1 MASAYYALTAS
12 LPMLKRDEDPS
23 MTSEAFLSAC
33 SAFVEPELMT
43 VLESLSLCPSDTSG
57 LDPESAAYSYEK
69 WEIALRNS
77 MAKIRANKLKLD
89 PSAHVLKDADYD
101 SEADRIANDALSAPN
116 PMEKEKILD
125 AGRWYKLD
133 CMEGGHLFDF
143 DVLCIYRYKLMI
155 LEKWQSRKSEKAAGN
170 LDAAATRIQS
180 KGA

>member
-1 MASAYYALTAS
+1 
-12 LPMLKRDEDPS
+12 MLKRDEDPA

-33 SAFVEPELMT
+33 SAFVEPDLMT

-57 LDPESAAYSYEK
+57 LDPESAAYSYVK

-77 MAKIRANKLKLD
+77 MAKIRANKLKVD

-125 AGRWYKLD
+125 AGRWYRLD
-133 CMEGGHLFDF
+133 CMESGHLFDF

-180 KGA
+180 RSA